1 MRAPSTLRLRQLLS
15 RSRRWICD
23 ALMVKRCPVGNQV
36 AWDLK
41 AGRVNATANQ
51 GNR

>member
-1 MRAPSTLRLRQLLS
+1 MSGHPRLRLRQLLS

-23 ALMVKRCPVGNQV
+23 ALMVKHCSVEGQAMR
-36 AWDLK
+36 DLK